1 MIKFKSIL
9 LSFLLIAVMAPGA
22 QAHCQIPCGIYG
34 DDNVFGELMMDV
46 ETIEKSMKQ
55 IQALGEDPSG
65 NPNQLIRWV
74 MNKED
79 HANNIISVMSEYFL
93 AQRIQLAT
101 AESDPETYQS
111 LVGHIHEIT
120 VLAMKCKQTTD
131 LNNVNK
137 LGKVLHDFQHL
148 YAKSR

>member
-1 MIKFKSIL
+1 MKKFKGIFLSL
-9 LSFLLIAVMAPGA
+9 LFLSAMAPA
-22 QAHCQIPCGIYG
+22 AFAHCQIPCGIYG

-46 ETIEKSMKQ
+46 ETIEKSMKA
-55 IQALGEDPSG
+55 IQSLGEEPSK

-79 HANNIISVMSEYFL
+79 HANNIITVMSDYFL
-93 AQRIQLAT
+93 AQRIKLET
-101 AESDPETYQS
+101 AKSDPETYNK

-148 YAKSR
+148 YADSR

>member
-1 MIKFKSIL
+1 MKNYKGIFLTLL
-9 LSFLLIAVMAPGA
+9 LSAVIVPSAFS
-22 QAHCQIPCGIYG
+22 HCQIPCGIYG

-55 IQALGEDPSG
+55 IQSLGEDPSK

-79 HANNIISVMSEYFL
+79 HANNIITVMSEYFL

-101 AESDPETYQS
+101 AESNPETYNK
-111 LVGHIHEIT
+111 LVGHIHQIT

-131 LNNVNK
+131 LNNASQ

-148 YAKSR
+148 YADSR